1 MNKVARGS
9 SEFGKKIMN
18 APFVILSTA
27 ESFID
32 LSFRVRIPSSSSAR
46 CVVCFSTCLTA
57 LLLLARLPSVR
68 RSVIELDSKEQVQ
81 HSATTAT
88 LQNRQRSGLIRRI

>member
-1 MNKVARGS
+1 MEVPNLEKNYECTFRDS
-9 SEFGKKIMN
+9 
-18 APFVILSTA
+18 A

-32 LSFRVRIPSSSSAR
+32 LSFRVRMPSSSSAR

-57 LLLLARLPSVR
+57 MLLLLARLPSVR

-88 LQNRQRSGLIRRI
+88 LQNRQISGLIRRI